1 MLPDACTI
9 QVDLPKSLILL
20 ECRIYLSLDR
30 CQSYVIPNTC
40 TISLN
45 GMALAIGP
53 IMHDVAEKMLADGKS
68 LAEVYALIAQL
79 ASTLP
84 VDSDSE
90 TTDSDS
96 ATIAP
101 KGK

>member
-1 MLPDACTI
+1 
-9 QVDLPKSLILL
+9 
-20 ECRIYLSLDR
+20 
-30 CQSYVIPNTC
+30 
-40 TISLN
+40 
-45 GMALAIGP
+45 
-53 IMHDVAEKMLADGKS
+53 MHDVAEKMLADGKS